1 MQDLENII
9 ILYVAF
15 GLNDILQ
22 AGSDEF
28 LFHTSQLSLSHFRW
42 KTGKN
47 ISIQKDPNIQ
57 VYYFCTVL
65 FISLWVII
73 FVIKNKKRRKY

>member
-1 MQDLENII
+1 MLNLFLSQALPRKVIMQDLENII

-47 ISIQKDPNIQ
+47 ISI
-57 VYYFCTVL
+57 
-65 FISLWVII
+65 
-73 FVIKNKKRRKY
+73 